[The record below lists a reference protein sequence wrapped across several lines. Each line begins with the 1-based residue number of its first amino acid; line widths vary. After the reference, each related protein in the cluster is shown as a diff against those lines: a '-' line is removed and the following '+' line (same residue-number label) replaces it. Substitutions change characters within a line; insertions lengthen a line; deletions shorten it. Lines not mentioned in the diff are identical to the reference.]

1 MLQAI
6 SSAQS
11 SQLIY
16 SFRNDFTGFADDAFI
31 VLYAM
36 AHAATINDVKIDI
49 MKIFIPIFI

>member
-1 MLQAI
+1 L
-6 SSAQS
+6 SYELVAQS

-31 VLYAM
+31 VLYAI